1 MANETP
7 KAQAPGGKAVP
18 QLRDQRVEESPR
30 RPFHLGS
37 APKSRLPL
45 GGADLAAIGN
55 SALDVSQKRAT
66 VSPFQQIT
74 FSSII

>member
-18 QLRDQRVEESPR
+18 QLRDQRVEDNA
-30 RPFHLGS
+30 FHLGS